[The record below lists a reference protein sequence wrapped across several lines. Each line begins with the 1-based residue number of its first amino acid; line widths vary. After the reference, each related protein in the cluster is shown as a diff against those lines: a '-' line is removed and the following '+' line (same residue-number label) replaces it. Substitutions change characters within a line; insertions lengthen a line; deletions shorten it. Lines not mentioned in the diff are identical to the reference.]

1 MIKLNKVFYVC
12 LLSFVLIGCKEKQT
26 EIVQEER
33 LTRDYICEKG
43 YYLTVSD
50 ISYSPKISF
59 CCKEV
64 DREKIATAI
73 VNCNKST
80 LNNVNANTKNQDY
93 HEIPKSCARAIMQA
107 YCTLP
112 TWKTRKELVYV
123 EKRI

>member
-1 MIKLNKVFYVC
+1 MKKIG
-12 LLSFVLIGCKEKQT
+12 LLLLAAFVLVGCKEKT
-26 EIVQEER
+26 IEIVQEER
-33 LTRDYICEKG
+33 LKTDIGCDDG

-50 ISYSPKISF
+50 ISYSPTISF

-64 DREKIATAI
+64 DREKIATDI
-73 VNCNKST
+73 INCNKST

-112 TWKTRKELVYV
+112 TRKARKELVYV
-123 EKRI
+123 EKVK